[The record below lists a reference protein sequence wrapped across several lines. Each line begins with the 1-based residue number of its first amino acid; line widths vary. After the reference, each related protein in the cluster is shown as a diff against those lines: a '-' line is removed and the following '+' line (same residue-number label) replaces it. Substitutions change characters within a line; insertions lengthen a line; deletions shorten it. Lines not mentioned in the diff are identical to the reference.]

1 MHRVRSIIDRPALL
15 LGLGAVLAVAAF
27 HLWIT
32 PSNPP
37 GYHRDEAAL
46 SLNAYTLSTSLRD
59 EDGARLPLFFRS
71 FEDYKSPIYPYL
83 LAGAFRLTGPDAGV
97 ARGFSALL
105 VLAATALWAG
115 EYTLSKR
122 ALRDLPPTAVALGR
136 MGFGGLFLFGY
147 LVATGQ
153 LSAISAF
160 NEEQL
165 GWVGISAL
173 LLFGFVT
180 TWYFGLR
187 HVDVSVATSV
197 LVVAFPITLLLGL
210 VAGRTSLGLMEV
222 AGVVTIVFGV
232 VLVIG
237 LGSLREVWV
246 SLDRIVRA
254 RLRSTPWR

>member
-1 MHRVRSIIDRPALL
+1 
-15 LGLGAVLAVAAF
+15 
-27 HLWIT
+27 
-32 PSNPP
+32 
-37 GYHRDEAAL
+37 
-46 SLNAYTLSTSLRD
+46 
-59 EDGARLPLFFRS
+59 
-71 FEDYKSPIYPYL
+71 
-83 LAGAFRLTGPDAGV
+83 
-97 ARGFSALL
+97 
-105 VLAATALWAG
+105 
-115 EYTLSKR
+115 
-122 ALRDLPPTAVALGR
+122 

-210 VAGRTSLGLMEV
+210 VAGRTSLGLME
-222 AGVVTIVFGV
+222 GGGGGSSVFG
-232 VLVIG
+232 G
-237 LGSLREVWV
+237 GPRGG
-246 SLDRIVRA
+246 
-254 RLRSTPWR
+254 